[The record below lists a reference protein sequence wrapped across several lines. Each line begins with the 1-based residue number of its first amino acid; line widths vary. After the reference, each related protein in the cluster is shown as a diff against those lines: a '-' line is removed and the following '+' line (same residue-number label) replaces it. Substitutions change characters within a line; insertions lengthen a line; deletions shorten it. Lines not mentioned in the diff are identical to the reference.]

1 MFRINRQGEVL
12 GVSLVGSSGTEAL
25 DEEAVAVVRRV
36 SPLPVPPPEM
46 MAGEVMSVAA
56 PITFALR

>member
-1 MFRINRQGEVL
+1 
-12 GVSLVGSSGTEAL
+12 
-25 DEEAVAVVRRV
+25 VVRRA

-46 MAGEVMSVAA
+46 MAGEAVSVAA